1 MMVNT
6 HQYFLKRLRRANNM
20 KNVDLLIIGG
30 GSAGMAAAIQA
41 KKEGIDDIL
50 IVERDEHLGGILN
63 QCIHNGFGLTEFKE
77 ELTGPEYLSRFVD
90 QVEELKI
97 PYMVNSMVIDMT
109 KDKVVTI
116 SNKDKGVLIYKA
128 RAIVMATG
136 CYERGAG
143 AIQIPGDRCAG
154 IITAGTAQKYL
165 NIHGY
170 LCGKRVVILGSGDIG
185 LIMARRLTLEGAKVI
200 CVSEIMPYS
209 NGLNRNIAQCLNDYN
224 IPLYLSRSVSK
235 VIGKDRLEKVIL
247 SAVDEKMQ
255 FIPGTE
261 MEIECDTL
269 ILSVGLIPYISLLDY
284 IDCPTSS
291 TKGAKVNEHM
301 ETMIEGIFSCG
312 NCLHVHDVV
321 DFVTDEGRL
330 AGHGAAQYLK
340 GELARGKKILVTPK
354 DGISY
359 IVPQEINQD
368 NKEDV
373 TFKFRVRKPVKDVN
387 LIIESN
393 GQLISKIFKPVL
405 IPSEM
410 VMVKLSKDK
419 LIDIK
424 EEITMR
430 LEAR

>member
-1 MMVNT
+1 MR
-6 HQYFLKRLRRANNM
+6 QI
-20 KNVDLLIIGG
+20 DLLVIGG

-77 ELTGPEYLSRFVD
+77 ELTGPEYLSRFVK
-90 QVEELKI
+90 QVEELQI
-97 PYMVNSMVIDMT
+97 PYMTSSMVIDMT
-109 KDKVVTI
+109 KDKIVTI
-116 SNKDKGVLIYKA
+116 SNKDKGVETIQAKA
-128 RAIVMATG
+128 IIMATG
-136 CYERGAG
+136 CYERSAG
-143 AIQIPGDRCAG
+143 AIQIPGDRCSG

-170 LCGKRVVILGSGDIG
+170 LVGKRIVILGSGDIG

-200 CVSEIMPYS
+200 CVSELMPYS

-235 VIGKDRLEKVIL
+235 VIGKDRLEKVVL
-247 SAVDEKMQ
+247 SAVDDKMQ

-301 ETMIEGIFSCG
+301 ETMIPGIFSCG

-330 AGHGAAQYLK
+330 AGHGAAMYLK
-340 GELARGKKILVTPK
+340 GELKENSDKIIVTPK
-354 DGISY
+354 DGIGY
-359 IVPQEINQD
+359 VVPQEINRD
-368 NKEDV
+368 NQEDV
-373 TFKFRVRKPVKDVN
+373 TFKFRVRKPIKDVF
-387 LIIESN
+387 LIIESG
-393 GQLISKIFKPVL
+393 GQQIAKMFKPVL

-410 VMVKLSKDK
+410 VMVKLPKEKLNLLDK
-419 LIDIK
+419 EVSL
-424 EEITMR
+424 R
-430 LEAR
+430 LEER

>member
-1 MMVNT
+1 MRT
-6 HQYFLKRLRRANNM
+6 I
-20 KNVDLLIIGG
+20 DLLIIGG

-50 IVERDEHLGGILN
+50 IVERDENLGGILN

-77 ELTGPEYLSRFVD
+77 ELTGPEYLSRFVK

-97 PYMVNSMVIDMT
+97 PYMTNSMVIDMT
-109 KDKVVTI
+109 KDKIVTI
-116 SNKDKGVLIYKA
+116 SNKDKGVEIVQAK
-128 RAIVMATG
+128 AIVMATG

-170 LCGKRVVILGSGDIG
+170 LCGKRIVILGSGDIG

-235 VIGKDRLEKVIL
+235 VIGKDRLEKVVL

-269 ILSVGLIPYISLLDY
+269 ILSVGLIPYISLLDN
-284 IDCPTSS
+284 IDCPASS

-301 ETMIEGIFSCG
+301 ETMIPGIFSCG

-330 AGHGAAQYLK
+330 AGHGAAMYLK
-340 GELARGKKILVTPK
+340 GELARGNKILVTPK

-359 IVPQEINQD
+359 VVPQEINRD
-368 NKEDV
+368 NQEDV
-373 TFKFRVRKPVKDVN
+373 TFKFRVRTPVKDVW

-393 GQLISKIFKPVL
+393 GQQVAKIMKPVL

-419 LIDIK
+419 LDLIK
-424 EEITMR
+424 DEVTLR

>member
-1 MMVNT
+1 
-6 HQYFLKRLRRANNM
+6 M

-77 ELTGPEYLSRFVD
+77 ELTGPEYLSRFVN
-90 QVEELKI
+90 QVEELHI

-116 SNKDKGVLIYKA
+116 SNKDEGVLIYKA
-128 RAIVMATG
+128 KAIVMATG

-209 NGLNRNIAQCLNDYN
+209 NGLNRNIAQCLNDYD

-255 FIPGTE
+255 FIPDTE

-340 GELARGKKILVTPK
+340 GELARGNKIMVTPK
-354 DGISY
+354 EGISY
-359 IVPQEINQD
+359 IVPQEINKD
-368 NKEDV
+368 NREDV

-419 LIDIK
+419 LTAIK

>member
-1 MMVNT
+1 M
-6 HQYFLKRLRRANNM
+6 REIS
-20 KNVDLLIIGG
+20 LLIIGG

-50 IVERDEHLGGILN
+50 IVERDENLGGILN

-97 PYMVNSMVIDMT
+97 PYMTNTMVIDMT
-109 KDKVVTI
+109 KDKIVTL
-116 SNKDKGVLIYKA
+116 SNKDKGVEIVKA
-128 RAIVMATG
+128 KAIVMATG

-170 LCGKRVVILGSGDIG
+170 LCGKRIVILGSGDIG

-209 NGLNRNIAQCLNDYN
+209 NGLNRNIAQCLNDYD

-301 ETMIEGIFSCG
+301 ETEIEGIFSCG

-340 GELARGKKILVTPK
+340 GELKGGKKIVVTPK

-359 IVPQEINQD
+359 VVPQEINAD
-368 NKEDV
+368 NEEDV
-373 TFKFRVRKPVKDVN
+373 TFKFRVRKPVKDVF

-393 GQLISKIFKPVL
+393 GQQIAKMMKPVL

-419 LIDIK
+419 LSLIK
-424 EEITMR
+424 DEISLR

>member
-1 MMVNT
+1 MRT
-6 HQYFLKRLRRANNM
+6 I
-20 KNVDLLIIGG
+20 DLLIIGG

-41 KKEGIDDIL
+41 KKEGVDDIL
-50 IVERDEHLGGILN
+50 IVEKDDHLGGILN

-77 ELTGPEYLSRFVD
+77 ELTGPEYLSRFVQ

-97 PYMVNSMVIDMT
+97 PYLLNSMVIDMT
-109 KDKVVTI
+109 KDKNVTI
-116 SNKDKGVLIYKA
+116 SIKGKGVEILKA
-128 RAIVMATG
+128 RSIIMATG

-170 LCGKRVVILGSGDIG
+170 LCGKRIVILGSGDIG

-209 NGLNRNIAQCLNDYN
+209 NGLNRNIAQCLNDYD

-235 VIGKDRLEKVIL
+235 VIGKDRLEKVVL
-247 SAVDEKMQ
+247 SAVDDKMQ

-291 TKGAKVNEHM
+291 TKGAMVNEHM
-301 ETMIEGIFSCG
+301 ETKIEGIFSCG

-340 GELARGKKILVTPK
+340 GLAPKGEEIKVLPK

-359 IVPQEINQD
+359 VVPQTINSL
-368 NKEDV
+368 NNEDV
-373 TFKFRVRKPVKDVN
+373 TFKFRVRKPVKDVY
-387 LIIESN
+387 LIIENN
-393 GQLISKIFKPVL
+393 GQQIAKIMKPVL

-419 LIDIK
+419 LSNLKGDV
-424 EEITMR
+424 TLR
-430 LEAR
+430 LEGR

>member
-1 MMVNT
+1 M
-6 HQYFLKRLRRANNM
+6 REIS
-20 KNVDLLIIGG
+20 LLIIGG

-50 IVERDEHLGGILN
+50 IVERDENLGGILN

-90 QVEELKI
+90 QVEELHI
-97 PYMVNSMVIDMT
+97 PYMTNTMVINMT
-109 KDKVVTI
+109 KDKIVTL
-116 SNKDKGVLIYKA
+116 SNKDKGVEEVKA
-128 RAIVMATG
+128 KAIVMATG

-170 LCGKRVVILGSGDIG
+170 LCGKRIVILGSGDIG

-209 NGLNRNIAQCLNDYN
+209 NGLNRNIAQCLNDYD

-269 ILSVGLIPYISLLDY
+269 ILSVGLIPYISLLDN
-284 IDCPTSS
+284 IECPTSS

-301 ETMIEGIFSCG
+301 ETMIDGVFSCG

-340 GELARGKKILVTPK
+340 GELKGGKKIVVTPK

-359 IVPQEINQD
+359 VVPQEINAD
-368 NKEDV
+368 NEEDV
-373 TFKFRVRKPVKDVN
+373 TFKFRVRKPVKDVF

-393 GQLISKIFKPVL
+393 GQQIAKMMKPVL

-419 LIDIK
+419 LSLIK
-424 EEITMR
+424 DEISLR